1 MVGVGVIV
9 EVGLTVGVGE
19 ATFTKQLKSAANSNV
34 SQDNPELGVGVGQIE
49 LKNED
54 SKSGH
59 ILVLFGWPDNEQVTP
74 KYSDKHHLV
83 APEL

>member
-1 MVGVGVIV
+1 VVGVGVIV

-19 ATFTKQLKSAANSNV
+19 ATFIKQLKSAANSKV
-34 SQDNPELGVGVGQIE
+34 LQDAPELGVGVGQIE
-49 LKNED
+49 LKNDD
-54 SKSGH
+54 SKSGQ
-59 ILVLFGWPDNEQVTP
+59 ILLLLGCPDSAQVTP